1 LEIIRQHYPGLK
13 ASQASV
19 VNAFGVNS
27 QNWKISTGRDA
38 FILKRVARAKA
49 KTLERQADWVRRL
62 TASGFPTTRFYPD
75 RKKALVCLRGPYAWC
90 LTYFEKGSY
99 LGNSPKRWGRLLS
112 SERRLAAYCVKNS
125 PKDLGRRAGS
135 RDFFTSQEAA
145 LMRRLRRFP
154 KGTGLRRA
162 QTEYVVAKY
171 DLLRSVYLMD
181 QKKLRRAVF
190 HVDIHPLNVLFRGD
204 RLSLLADFDSFRMT
218 TLEISLG
225 FSVFKCAR
233 ELLAGSTGAAFKKRL
248 VGLEKIF
255 RGKMAGYSLADLL
268 IYGQMDVLK
277 RLLYVTG
284 EMLERGNSRWR
295 FMLGTQFS
303 GLMEIDAMLGS
314 LALRK
319 TAP

>member
-1 LEIIRQHYPGLK
+1 M
-13 ASQASV
+13 SQVSAVS
-19 VNAFGVNS
+19 AFGVNS
-27 QNWKISTGRDA
+27 QNWKISTDRGA
-38 FILKRVARAKA
+38 FILKRVGRAKA
-49 KTLERQADWVRRL
+49 KTLERQADWTQRL
-62 TASGFPTTRFYPD
+62 RASGFPTARFYPD
-75 RKKALVCLRGPYAWC
+75 RKKALVCLRGPHAWC

-99 LGNSPKRWGRLLS
+99 LGNSSERWGHLLS
-112 SERRLAAYCVKNS
+112 SERRLAAYCVRNS
-125 PKDLGRRAGS
+125 PKDFGRRAGS
-135 RDFFTSQEAA
+135 RDFFTPQEAA

-154 KGTGLRRA
+154 KGTGLGRA
-162 QTEYVVAKY
+162 QTEYVAAKY
-171 DLLRSVYLMD
+171 DLLRNVHRMD

-233 ELLAGSTGAAFKKRL
+233 ELLVGSTGATFKKRL
-248 VGLEKIF
+248 AGLEKIF
-255 RGKMAGYSLADLL
+255 RGKMAGRSLTDLL
-268 IYGQMDVLK
+268 VYGQMDVLK
-277 RLLYVTG
+277 RLLYVVG

-295 FMLGTQFS
+295 FMLGTQFA

-314 LALRK
+314 LASRK